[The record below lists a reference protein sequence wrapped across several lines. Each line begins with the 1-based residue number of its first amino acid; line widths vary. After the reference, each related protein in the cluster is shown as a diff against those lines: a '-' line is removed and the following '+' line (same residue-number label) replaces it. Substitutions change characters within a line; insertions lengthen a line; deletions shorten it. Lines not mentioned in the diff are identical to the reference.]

1 MGKYLG
7 GLMFTSPIILSY
19 FAAFKLFG
27 VFFFF
32 LLVAVGSQ
40 NNRFI
45 SHDKKCS
52 VSSVAAVLAGA

>member
-32 LLVAVGSQ
+32 CWWRLVL
-40 NNRFI
+40 RITDLFPMT
-45 SHDKKCS
+45 KS
-52 VSSVAAVLAGA
+52 VLYLQ

>member
-27 VFFFF
+27 GFFFS
-32 LLVAVGSQ
+32 VGGGWFSE
-40 NNRFI
+40 
-45 SHDKKCS
+45 
-52 VSSVAAVLAGA
+52 